1 MTGWWIIPA
10 VICDLGKWLAVAII
24 AAATALGLYAK
35 GLADA
40 RAKKAAKDAAQ
51 TVKQLEVRN
60 EVDDDSR
67 RGDARDRLRYDWR
80 E

>member
-1 MTGWWIIPA
+1 MIAFITALTG
-10 VICDLGKWLAVAII
+10 DLGKWLAGAII

-35 GLADA
+35 GRADA
-40 RAKKAAKDAAQ
+40 RAKKAANDAAQ

-67 RGDARDRLRYDWR
+67 RGDARDRLRSDWR

>member
-1 MTGWWIIPA
+1 MIDLITALTG
-10 VICDLGKWLAVAII
+10 DLGKWLAGAII

-35 GLADA
+35 GRADA
-40 RAKKAAKDAAQ
+40 RAKQAAKDAAQ
-51 TVKQLEVRN
+51 TIRQHEVRD

-67 RGDARDRLRYDWR
+67 RGDARDRLRSDWR